1 MTATGTSGTS
11 AEAAPAATRPHDQ
24 SSTRL
29 RICPLCEATCGLE
42 VTVEA
47 GRVTRARGNRDDVF
61 SHGFVCPKGASF
73 GELDSD
79 PDRLTRPLVRG
90 ADGELRET
98 GWDEAFAAVAAG
110 LGAVLA
116 DGERDAVA
124 VYLGNP
130 NVHTMAGSLYPPQL
144 LGALRTRNFYTASTL
159 DQMPKHVSCGLL
171 YGDPQAIPVPD
182 VDRTDH
188 LLIFGANP
196 VESNGSLATVPDFPG
211 RLKRLRRRGGRLT
224 VVDPRRT
231 RTARLA
237 DRHVAIRPGSDAL
250 LLMAMVHVLFD
261 EGLTDTGE
269 LGPHLSGVDEVAEL
283 AREFTPEAVEDA
295 CDVPAEEIR
304 SLARELASAESA
316 AVYGRVGSSTV
327 EFGTLTNWLVDV
339 LSALTGNLD
348 RPGGSMF
355 PLSATARAPRP
366 AAASGASGP
375 GTSGTGDSG
384 TDSGT
389 GNSGPGATGGT
400 PGKGFTLG
408 RWHSRVS
415 GHPEAKSELPV
426 VALAEEITTPGDG
439 RVRALITLAGNPVL
453 SAPDG
458 EGLEEALAR
467 LEFMVSVDPYL
478 NETTRH
484 ADVVLP
490 PARPSRTPHFDFAFN
505 ALPVRNQVRYTRA
518 VVEPEDDEPGEA
530 EILARL
536 LLCLAGKPGAPAHT
550 VDDAVIARTLGKAVA
565 DPHSPVHGEDA
576 EQLAARL
583 TGRDTV
589 ERRLDMMLRLGPYGE
604 GFGADPDGLSLDML
618 LDRPHGIDLGP
629 LRPRLP
635 GLLRT
640 RSGTVELCPEPVR
653 ADVPRLRAALRRRTE
668 GDALVLVG
676 RRHLR
681 SNNSWMH
688 NVPAL
693 RGGSNRCTL
702 QIHPDDAARL
712 GVADGRDATITGDG
726 GEVTAP
732 AEVTDAVRPGVV
744 SLPHGWGH
752 DRPGTRMRVAAGEPG
767 VNVNQLLD
775 GSLLDPLSGTAVLNG
790 FAVRV
795 AAATAEDP
803 SVDGRAAG
811 SAAGTAAAS
820 VDGTDETA
828 GPPSAGDAPGTAT
841 APGTGGPAARAT
853 APGAG

>member
-1 MTATGTSGTS
+1 MTATGTPETS
-11 AEAAPAATRPHDQ
+11 AEATDAAAGTHEE
-24 SSTRL
+24 TGTGL
-29 RICPLCEATCGLE
+29 RICPLCEATCGLT
-42 VTVEA
+42 VTLEN
-47 GRVTRARGNRDDVF
+47 GHITGARGDRDDVF

-79 PDRLTRPLVRG
+79 PDRLTRPLVRDG
-90 ADGELRET
+90 SGELRET

-110 LGAVLA
+110 LGPVLA
-116 DGERDAVA
+116 GGEADAVA

-130 NVHTMAGSLYPPQL
+130 NVHTMAGALYPPQL
-144 LGALRTRNFYTASTL
+144 LGVLRTRNLYTASTL

-188 LLIFGANP
+188 LLILGANP

-211 RLKRLRRRGGRLT
+211 RLKQLRRRGGRLT

-231 RTARLA
+231 RTAKLA
-237 DRHVAIRPGSDAL
+237 DRHVPIRPGSDAL
-250 LLMAMVHVLFD
+250 LLMAMVQVLFD

-269 LGPHLSGVDEVAEL
+269 LGPHLSGVDEVREL

-295 CDVPAEEIR
+295 CDVPADDIR
-304 SLARELASAESA
+304 ALARELAAAPSA

-355 PLSATARAPRP
+355 PLSATARPPRP
-366 AAASGASGP
+366 A
-375 GTSGTGDSG
+375 
-384 TDSGT
+384 
-389 GNSGPGATGGT
+389 GT
-400 PGKGFTLG
+400 PGKGFALG
-408 RWHSRVS
+408 RWHSRVAS
-415 GHPEAKSELPV
+415 HPEAKSELPV
-426 VALAEEITTPGDG
+426 VALAEEITTPGEG

-458 EGLEEALAR
+458 EGLEKALAE
-467 LEFMVSVDPYL
+467 LDFMVSLDPYL

-490 PARPSRTPHFDFAFN
+490 PARPSRTAHFDFAFN

-518 VVEPEDDEPGEA
+518 VVQPGKDELGEA
-530 EILARL
+530 EIMARL
-536 LLCLAGKPGAPAHT
+536 LLCLAGKADAPAAA
-550 VDDAVIARTLGKAVA
+550 VDDAVISRALGRAVA
-565 DPHSPVHGEDA
+565 DQHSPVHGEDP
-576 EQLAARL
+576 ESLAQQL
-583 TGRDTV
+583 TGRDGV
-589 ERRLDMMLRLGPYGE
+589 ERRLDMMLRLGPYGD
-604 GFGADPDGLSLDML
+604 GFGADPEGLSLDKL
-618 LDRPHGIDLGP
+618 LAHPHGIDLGP

-635 GLLRT
+635 ELLRT

-653 ADVPRLRAALRRRTE
+653 ADVPRLRAALQRRTSGE
-668 GDALVLVG
+668 ALVLVG

-693 RGGSNRCTL
+693 RGGTNRCTL
-702 QIHPDDAARL
+702 QIHPEDAARL
-712 GVADGRDATITGDG
+712 GLADGADARVTGDG

-732 AEVTDAVRPGVV
+732 VEVTDAVRTGVV

-752 DRPGTRMRVAAGEPG
+752 DRPGTRMRVAADDPG

-775 GSLLDPLSGTAVLNG
+775 GTLLDPLSGTAVLNG
-790 FAVRV
+790 FPVRV
-795 AAATAEDP
+795 APAAPAASAAAAATAAVPD
-803 SVDGRAAG
+803 AG
-811 SAAGTAAAS
+811 
-820 VDGTDETA
+820 
-828 GPPSAGDAPGTAT
+828 
-841 APGTGGPAARAT
+841 
-853 APGAG
+853 